1 MLVGI
6 NLRND
11 KRFVLVDI
19 GRRGMQELMEIKQF
33 SIAEKFPVCAEERL
47 RV

>member
-6 NLRND
+6 NSHSD

-19 GRRGMQELMEIKQF
+19 GRRGIQELADIKQF
-33 SIAEKFPVCAEERL
+33 NVAVKFPFCTGK
-47 RV
+47 